1 MTKIKRFLIKL
12 AIKIEKLKQC
22 SFFYFFPS
30 LDILRLDLLA
40 VLNLKKPRFEMF
52 ARILHAFYRALGNQ
66 LSINYE
72 FFCVHKAPLRQFKV
86 FSWAKLA
93 RSIQRK
99 HETNIF
105 FQL

>member
-1 MTKIKRFLIKL
+1 
-12 AIKIEKLKQC
+12 
-22 SFFYFFPS
+22 
-30 LDILRLDLLA
+30 
-40 VLNLKKPRFEMF
+40 MF

-105 FQL
+105 FQLQIKILKDDENVSKNTYTFQIRSKNSDCAHFELFGALIYKLD